1 MFHDRSGGVG
11 TVAGESQ
18 PAMANGSNT
27 ASPGALCRVA
37 GRLSCRLTWIAEADH
52 RFRATA
58 EHEIGKTS

>member
-18 PAMANGSNT
+18 SAMANGNT
-27 ASPGALCRVA
+27 AGPGALSRVA

-58 EHEIGKTS
+58 EHEIGKTP